1 MGRKRTKARKFIHLC
16 IACLIFSTLLG
27 CISLKEKEKFEF
39 KKVEVQ
45 KEKEEVLKEETSK
58 ILSEPLLQARRLF
71 EQRDFEGAL
80 KENQTVL
87 SLSGKSPPGD
97 EALFNL
103 GLICAHFGNPQ
114 KDYGKSIA
122 FFKKLIKDYPQSP
135 WSEQAKIWT
144 AVLQENEKLNQTI
157 ENLNQVIEKSKKVD
171 IEIEEKKREYAK

>member
-1 MGRKRTKARKFIHLC
+1 MGRKRIKAREFIHLC
-16 IACLIFSTLLG
+16 IACLIFSALLG
-27 CISLKEKEKFEF
+27 CISLREKEKVEF

-45 KEKEEVLKEETSK
+45 KEEVRKEETSK
-58 ILSEPLLQARRLF
+58 ILSDPLLQAKRLF
-71 EQRDFEGAL
+71 EQRDYEGAS
-80 KENQTVL
+80 KENQIVL

-114 KDYGKSIA
+114 KDYGKSIG

-135 WSEQAKIWT
+135 WSEQARIWT
-144 AVLQENEKLNQTI
+144 AVLQENEKLNQTV

-171 IEIEEKKREYAK
+171 IQIEEKKREYAK